1 MLKKLQLRF
10 QNRAAWTAVDAAED
24 NQEVCHKVNVD
35 GTANIR
41 GEEGA
46 RLLKNRSARTSR
58 ERSASAKQKKRKEA
72 EALLKQLGVGD
83 EVQTNGGI
91 VGRIVKVSDDGKYFV
106 IAINETTNVTI
117 TRDYV
122 VAPLPKGTLE
132 AVQASAPKSSK

>member
-1 MLKKLQLRF
+1 MNLFPTAFAEETAAQVPEQGSMLSTVIIF
-10 QNRAAWTAVDAAED
+10 AVVMFFFYFFMVRP
-24 NQEVCHKVNVD
+24 Q
-35 GTANIR
+35 G
-41 GEEGA
+41 
-46 RLLKNRSARTSR
+46 
-58 ERSASAKQKKRKEA
+58 QKRKEA